1 MPLCAEMHS
10 KGLKMTP
17 EIMNGIIQGGALVL
31 LALVLW
37 GISKKVDAVL
47 IMAEAVVMKLLDLIW
62 ISTTDNA
69 TRTQDARN
77 THEETTQ
84 K

>member
-1 MPLCAEMHS
+1 MS
-10 KGLKMTP
+10 P

-47 IMAEAVVMKLLDLIW
+47 VMAESVVMKLLDLIR
-62 ISTTDNA
+62 ISTSDNA
-69 TRTQDARN
+69 TRTQDAADNQENVRN
-77 THEETTQ
+77 PKNQ
-84 K
+84 

>member
-1 MPLCAEMHS
+1 MS
-10 KGLKMTP
+10 P
-17 EIMNGIIQGGALVL
+17 EILNGIIQGGALVL

-47 IMAEAVVMKLLDLIW
+47 VMAEAVVMKLLDLIR

-69 TRTQDARN
+69 TRTQDAKDFREDAN
-77 THEETTQ
+77 N

>member
-1 MPLCAEMHS
+1 
-10 KGLKMTP
+10 MTSDV
-17 EIMNGIIQGGALVL
+17 IGGVIQGGALVL

-37 GISKKVDAVL
+37 GISKKIDAVL
-47 IMAEAVVMKLLDLIW
+47 LMAEAVVMKLLDLIR

-69 TRTQDARN
+69 TRTQEQTDAIDNGTRPN
-77 THEETTQ
+77 